1 MNNEQPQPGFRPPS
15 EGQDRRAL
23 AGELLRNATEL
34 IGNLLERMFS
44 SCDDQFFD
52 LASRAKVVQIQNRHF
67 ESLREIR
74 QRKPVL
80 IRRTLDAFAAN
91 FAVIDGMTPRRSAGA
106 EPREHSA
113 ETLTLIPELQVE
125 RDVVVTDMVAR
136 ARNEWQQEFSQLHE
150 RLLVLANAPFEEQ
163 HDPFDAGMITDC
175 FSRAIDDVE
184 IDIEAIKVVLRQFEQ
199 NVLGCLDELYLRVN
213 TILIEARVLPDLA
226 PLRKRK
232 VRKYALPAAPAKRRE
247 HGGDTDESDHTPS
260 AADHAGAAGGGRT
273 VAPSGSGPGGTGVA
287 LPAPAIGIPASAPET
302 RELAELLH
310 RLREGGIRLPLFPAT
325 AQDGYGAAG
334 PIAPGGDVAITREE
348 LLALLSGVQTQ
359 PQPGSDGQH
368 RPLDIRRAIE
378 TIAASRGQ
386 ITLGTADED
395 IINVVAM
402 FFDIILDD
410 RNLPLE
416 IQALVSRLQI
426 PVLKVALRD
435 RSFFTDRKNSARQFI
450 NEIARASIGW
460 ESNGAEAQ
468 DVWYQQLSALVDD
481 ILTSPDGSSEVFD
494 RCLERLRTFVSRA
507 ELRSAKLEKRT
518 SEKAAADV
526 RMAAARDLVRHALQE
541 RLEGRVLPRA
551 ISDFLV
557 GDWQQVMQLMYLKHG
572 KESAEWLDALQV
584 VDDLIWSVQEH
595 ADERSHARLERL
607 LPDLDHRLNE
617 GLLQIKSSAGEV
629 TARLGVVRDVHR
641 KVADAGPATVP
652 AAPLT
657 ASQQQKIALPE
668 ESRPKSWKEMTAVER
683 QRVQY
688 DALMFEYLKR
698 VDEMPIGT
706 WLLYDDLRRGITR
719 RCKLAARIPEAET
732 FVFVNRLGVNVYDK
746 PRKAFAYDLQMGH
759 ARVIEDKPLFERT
772 LEMISTNLRKLVGE
786 TPQEST

>member
-1 MNNEQPQPGFRPPS
+1 MNNERPHPGPGS
-15 EGQDRRAL
+15 SIAGQDRRAL

-34 IGNLLERMFS
+34 IGSLLERMFS

-52 LASRAKVVQIQNRHF
+52 LASRAKIVQIQNRHF

-74 QRKPVL
+74 QRKTAV

-91 FAVIDGMTPRRSAGA
+91 FAVIDGMAPRRSAA
-106 EPREHSA
+106 AAPREHSA

-150 RLLVLANAPFEEQ
+150 RLLEIANAPFEEH
-163 HDPFDAGMITDC
+163 HDPFDAGVIADC
-175 FSRAIDDVE
+175 FSSAIDDIE
-184 IDIEAIKVVLRQFEQ
+184 IEIEAIKVVLRQFEQ

-232 VRKYALPAAPAKRRE
+232 VRKYALPASPGKRRG
-247 HGGDTDESDHTPS
+247 HGDGTDETGHSP
-260 AADHAGAAGGGRT
+260 AGADDVATASGGT
-273 VAPSGSGPGGTGVA
+273 AVPSGAHPAGIAVS
-287 LPAPAIGIPASAPET
+287 LPAPPLGIPISAPET

-325 AQDGYGAAG
+325 TQVSGAGGTLAADG
-334 PIAPGGDVAITREE
+334 GGTPITREE

-359 PQPGSDGQH
+359 PQPGPDGEH

-378 TIAASRGQ
+378 SIAASRGQ

-460 ESNGAEAQ
+460 ESSGTEAQ

-481 ILTSPDGSSEVFD
+481 ILTSPDGSTEVFD
-494 RCLERLRTFVSRA
+494 RCLERLRTFVTRA
-507 ELRSAKLEKRT
+507 EQRSAKLEKRT
-518 SEKAAADV
+518 SEKAAADA
-526 RMAAARDLVRHALQE
+526 RLAAARDLVRHALQE

-572 KESAEWLDALQV
+572 KESAEWLDALQT

-595 ADERSHARLERL
+595 TDERSHARLERL
-607 LPDLDHRLNE
+607 LPDLDRRMNE
-617 GLLQIKSSAGEV
+617 GLLHIKPSAEEV
-629 TARLGVVRDVHR
+629 AARLGVVREVHR
-641 KVADAGPATVP
+641 KLADAGQATVP

-668 ESRPKSWKEMTAVER
+668 ESQSKSWKEMTAVER

-698 VDEMPIGT
+698 VDDMPIGT
-706 WLLYDDLRRGITR
+706 WLLYDDLRRGTTR
-719 RCKLAARIPEAET
+719 RCKLAARIPDAET

-759 ARVIEDKPLFERT
+759 ARLIEDKPLFERT